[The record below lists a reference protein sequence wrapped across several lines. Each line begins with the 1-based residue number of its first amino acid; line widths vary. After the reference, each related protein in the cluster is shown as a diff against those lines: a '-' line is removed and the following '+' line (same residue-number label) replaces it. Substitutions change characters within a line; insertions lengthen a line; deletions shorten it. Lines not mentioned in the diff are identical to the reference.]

1 MRMPWRD
8 DPADETLGQLF
19 SRLADDGRNFATTQ
33 VAVYKQEALSR
44 FAAMRMALVLF
55 VVALLLVIG
64 AVVTLLVGFALGLAR
79 WVGPAGGGAI
89 VCVGALA
96 VAALLA
102 WIGAKSLSG
111 GKS

>member
-1 MRMPWRD
+1 MRVPWRD

-19 SRLADDGRNFATTQ
+19 SRLSDDGRNYATAQ
-33 VAVYKQEALSR
+33 VNVYKQEALSR

-64 AVVTLLVGFALGLAR
+64 AVVTLLVGFAMGLAR

-89 VCVGALA
+89 VAAGALV
-96 VAALLA
+96 VAGLLG
-102 WIGAKSLSG
+102 WIGAKSLG